1 MPTFLFYIGF
11 MFEKI
16 LLLFLSG
23 IGGLYDVKSR
33 RIPNWLTLGV
43 PVLLLV
49 FYALQFK
56 ISGVLNCIIG
66 FSVGVLLLIV
76 PYLLGGMGAGDVK
89 LLGVIGAV
97 IGWKDVI
104 SVFVYSALAG
114 FFLALLW
121 IIITPGHLKYL
132 ITTGKIFPVLDKK
145 EKMPYGLAILAGTIV
160 YVLIGSYNFFG
171 LSSH

>member
-1 MPTFLFYIGF
+1 MPTFLFYTGL

-16 LLLFLSG
+16 LLLFLAG

-49 FYALQFK
+49 FYVLELK
-56 ISGVLNCIIG
+56 TNEVLNCIIG
-66 FSVGVLLLIV
+66 FLAGVLLLIV

-89 LLGVIGAV
+89 LLGAIGAIV
-97 IGWKDVI
+97 GWKDVI
-104 SVFVYSALAG
+104 SVFIYSAFAG
-114 FFLALLW
+114 FFLALIW

-160 YVLIGSYNFFG
+160 YLLIGPYNFF
-171 LSSH
+171 